1 LRIRSGHAPL
11 VARASRSSA
20 ISTARRLRHGVRHVP
35 QATLPVTVSASSQ
48 RLRPSAPPRAATIV
62 GLCAIVGAL
71 GVGGI
76 PTTADA
82 QSVSQRANA
91 VALATES
98 RPVEI
103 ELRSAAR
110 VLAPGDTATLAIR
123 LRPEPGWHAYWRHA
137 GDVGSSP
144 SVEWRLPE
152 GYTAGP
158 LRWPTPE
165 LISSP
170 PLASYGY
177 EREVH
182 MLSAV
187 HVPRTARVG
196 STATLAATVTWVVCK
211 EECFADDVELALTLP
226 VGAASEADTA
236 AARAIMAEEARVPSR
251 VADWEFLSAVDSGA
265 IVLRVR
271 PPNGSGL
278 LAGGDTG
285 RVRFFVDSAGV
296 IEHGAPAVVRVD
308 GDALELRLVRS
319 QYAGGT
325 PTRLTGVLALAGRGN
340 GDEGLA
346 VEVDAPV
353 VGLAQLASTGRR
365 ARESGTG
372 DAALD
377 SGGWLALA
385 TAGLLAL
392 LGGTLLNL
400 MPCVLPVL
408 SIKALG
414 VAEAAARDARTAR
427 RHTLLFA
434 TGVLV
439 SMWALVG
446 VLLALRAAGAEV
458 GWGYQLQSPAMVGA
472 LALLVFAAALNMAGV
487 FELSP
492 LGGTLSV
499 AAGRTPPA
507 AEAFLSGIL
516 VTALA
521 TPCSA
526 PFLAAA
532 VAYGIAGGAVSAI
545 LVFTALGIGLVWPL
559 ALVAAVPRVRRWL
572 PKPGAWMVTLR
583 QALAFPLLATVVWL
597 AWVLGRQAGID
608 AVTALLA
615 ALTLLSLGLWALGR
629 FGTLVASVGRRRA
642 AQGIALVTGAGALA
656 LVMAGA
662 RLAPP
667 RGAVSADATSPPS
680 QGGGAL
686 PWRPYSAAALEA
698 LRDSGRVVLLDFT
711 ADWCLTC
718 KVNERVAFGS
728 DAVRASLRAHD
739 VALLRADWTT
749 RDPSVTRALA
759 AFRRNSVPFVV
770 LYGRD
775 RAAAPA
781 ILPTLLTPGIV
792 TRALDA
798 AAASRAPALFA
809 APGR

>member
-1 LRIRSGHAPL
+1 MKERITREMLRLGEGG
-11 VARASRSSA
+11 
-20 ISTARRLRHGVRHVP
+20 TARVRTPPPLR
-35 QATLPVTVSASSQ
+35 AALCALVSA
-48 RLRPSAPPRAATIV
+48 LA
-62 GLCAIVGAL
+62 
-71 GVGGI
+71 VGGI
-76 PTTADA
+76 PATAGA
-82 QSVSQRANA
+82 QLFSQPAGPTA
-91 VALATES
+91 PATAS
-98 RPVEI
+98 RPVEV

-110 VLAPGDTATLAIR
+110 VLAPGDTVAVAIR

-137 GDVGSSP
+137 GDVGSAP

-152 GYTAGP
+152 GFTAAP
-158 LRWPTPE
+158 LRWPAPE
-165 LISSP
+165 LIESP

-182 MLSAV
+182 LLGAV
-187 HVPRTARVG
+187 HIPQTARVG
-196 STATLAATVTWVVCK
+196 SVVTLAGTVTWVVCK
-211 EECFADDVELALTLP
+211 VECIADDVDLALTLP
-226 VGAASEADTA
+226 VGAAPEADTA
-236 AARAIMAEEARVPSR
+236 AARAFAVEDARVPVR
-251 VADWEFLSAVDSGA
+251 RAGWEFRSAVEPNA

-271 PPNGSGL
+271 PAEGSRI
-278 LAGGDTG
+278 LAADAA

-296 IEHGAPAVVRVD
+296 IDHAAPAAVRVD
-308 GDALELRLVRS
+308 GDALELRLARS
-319 QYAGGT
+319 SYATKT
-325 PTRLTGVLALAGRGN
+325 PTRLTGVLALAGGGN
-340 GDEGLA
+340 GGEDLA

-353 VGLAQLASTGRR
+353 VAMAQLAR
-365 ARESGTG
+365 G
-372 DAALD
+372 DGGALD
-377 SGGWLALA
+377 AGGWLALA

-414 VAEAAARDARTAR
+414 VAEAAARDGRTAR

-434 TGVLV
+434 AGVLA

-487 FELSP
+487 FELGP
-492 LGGTLSV
+492 LGGTMAV

-507 AEAFLSGIL
+507 AEAFLSGVL

-532 VAYGIAGGAVSAI
+532 VAYGIAGGAASAI
-545 LVFTALGIGLVWPL
+545 VVFTALGLGLVWPL

-572 PKPGAWMVTLR
+572 PRPGAWMVTLR

-597 AWVLGRQAGID
+597 AWVLGRQAGTG

-615 ALTLLSLGLWALGR
+615 AITLLAFGLWALGR
-629 FGTLVASVGRRRA
+629 FGTVAASAGRRFTARGVALA
-642 AQGIALVTGAGALA
+642 AGAGAVT
-656 LVMAGA
+656 LVITAA
-662 RLAPP
+662 SSAPP
-667 RGAVSADATSPPS
+667 RAAVDATSPPGQS
-680 QGGGAL
+680 ADAL
-686 PWRPYSAAALEA
+686 HWRPYSAAALAA
-698 LRDSGRVVLLDFT
+698 LRDSGRVVLVDFT

-728 DAVRASLRAHD
+728 GAVRASLHAHD

-759 AFRRNSVPFVV
+759 TFNRNSVPFVG

-781 ILPTLLTPGIV
+781 VLPTLLTPGIV
-792 TRALDA
+792 TRAL
-798 AAASRAPALFA
+798 
-809 APGR
+809 

>member
-1 LRIRSGHAPL
+1 MIHNRILPAVLAAAILPL
-11 VARASRSSA
+11 SA
-20 ISTARRLRHGVRHVP
+20 LAQS
-35 QATLPVTVSASSQ
+35 
-48 RLRPSAPPRAATIV
+48 PPRPRALVPAA
-62 GLCAIVGAL
+62 
-71 GVGGI
+71 
-76 PTTADA
+76 P
-82 QSVSQRANA
+82 
-91 VALATES
+91 E
-98 RPVEI
+98 RPVEV

-110 VLAPGDTATLAIR
+110 AVAPGDTVPVAIR
-123 LRPEPGWHAYWRHA
+123 LLPNRGWHTYWRHA
-137 GDVGSSP
+137 GDVGSAP
-144 SVEWRLPE
+144 SVAWRLPE
-152 GYTAGP
+152 GFTAAP
-158 LRWPTPE
+158 LRWPAPE
-165 LISSP
+165 LIVSP

-182 MLSAV
+182 LLGAV

-196 STATLAATVTWVVCK
+196 STATLTATVTWVVCNV
-211 EECFADDVELALTLP
+211 ECVADEVDVALTLP
-226 VGAASEADTA
+226 VAAAPVADSA
-236 AARAIMAEEARVPSR
+236 AARAFAAEDARVPVR
-251 VADWEFLSAVDSGA
+251 RADWVFRSAVDAGA

-271 PPNGSGL
+271 PPGGARI
-278 LAGGDTG
+278 LAGGDAA

-296 IEHGAPAVVRVD
+296 IDHAAPAAVRVD

-319 QYAGGT
+319 QYASGA
-325 PTRLTGVLALAGRGN
+325 PTRLTGVLALGDGSS

-353 VGLAQLASTGRR
+353 VDMAQLAPAGGSAG
-365 ARESGTG
+365 AG
-372 DAALD
+372 DVVDALD
-377 SGGWLALA
+377 AGGWLALA
-385 TAGLLAL
+385 AAGLLAL

-414 VAEAAARDARTAR
+414 IAEAAAHDGRTAR
-427 RHTLLFA
+427 RHTLFFA
-434 TGVLV
+434 AGVLA

-446 VLLALRAAGAEV
+446 MLLALRAAGAEV

-487 FELSP
+487 FELAP
-492 LGGTLSV
+492 VGGRLSV

-507 AEAFLSGIL
+507 AEAFLSGVL

-532 VAYGIAGGAVSAI
+532 VAYGIAGGAASAI
-545 LVFTALGIGLVWPL
+545 VVFTALGLGLVWPL

-572 PKPGAWMVTLR
+572 PRPGAWMVTLR

-615 ALTLLSLGLWALGR
+615 ALTLLAFGLWALGR
-629 FGTLVASVGRRRA
+629 SGTLVTPAGRRRA
-642 AQGIALVTGAGALA
+642 ARGVALAAGAGALA
-656 LVMAGA
+656 LVIAGA
-662 RLAPP
+662 RSAPA
-667 RGAVSADATSPPS
+667 RAAVAVDAMNPPGQAAD
-680 QGGGAL
+680 AL
-686 PWRPYSAAALEA
+686 PWQPYSAAGLEA

-728 DAVRASLRAHD
+728 GTVRASLRAHD

-759 AFRRNSVPFVV
+759 AFNRNSVPFVV
-770 LYGRD
+770 LYGRGRD
-775 RAAAPA
+775 AAPVV
-781 ILPTLLTPGIV
+781 LPTLLTPGIV

-798 AAASRAPALFA
+798 AAAGPAPALSA
-809 APGR
+809 APAR

>member
-1 LRIRSGHAPL
+1 MIHNRILLAFLAAAMLPL
-11 VARASRSSA
+11 AS
-20 ISTARRLRHGVRHVP
+20 L
-35 QATLPVTVSASSQ
+35 
-48 RLRPSAPPRAATIV
+48 
-62 GLCAIVGAL
+62 
-71 GVGGI
+71 
-76 PTTADA
+76 A
-82 QSVSQRANA
+82 QSSPGPRSLVPAA
-91 VALATES
+91 PG

-110 VLAPGDTATLAIR
+110 VLAPGDTAAVAIR

-137 GDVGSSP
+137 GDVGSPP

-152 GYTAGP
+152 GFTAAP
-158 LRWPTPE
+158 LRWPAPE
-165 LISSP
+165 LIPSP

-182 MLSAV
+182 LLGAV
-187 HVPRTARVG
+187 HVPHTARAG
-196 STATLAATVTWVVCK
+196 STVTLAGTVTWVVCK
-211 EECFADDVELALTLP
+211 EECFSADVDLALTLP
-226 VGAASEADTA
+226 VGAAPEADTA
-236 AARAIMAEEARVPSR
+236 AARAFAAEDARVPARDSG
-251 VADWEFLSAVDSGA
+251 WEFRSAVDSGA

-271 PPNGSGL
+271 PPGGSGL
-278 LAGGDTG
+278 LAGGDAA

-296 IEHGAPAVVRVD
+296 IDHAAPAAVRVD

-319 QYAGGT
+319 PYASGS
-325 PTRLTGVLALAGRGN
+325 PARLTGVLAFAGAGS

-353 VGLAQLASTGRR
+353 VGMAQFAPAGGSAG
-365 ARESGTG
+365 A
-372 DAALD
+372 
-377 SGGWLALA
+377 SGGGGWISLV

-414 VAEAAARDARTAR
+414 VAEAAAHDGRTAR
-427 RHTLLFA
+427 RHALLFGA
-434 TGVLV
+434 GVLV

-446 VLLALRAAGAEV
+446 MLLALRAAGAEV

-472 LALLVFAAALNMAGV
+472 LALIVFAAALNMAGV
-487 FELSP
+487 FELGP
-492 LGGTLSV
+492 VGGTLSV

-507 AEAFLSGIL
+507 AEAFLGGVL

-532 VAYGIAGGAVSAI
+532 VAYGIAGGAASAVV
-545 LVFTALGIGLVWPL
+545 VFTALGLGLVWPL
-559 ALVAAVPRVRRWL
+559 ALVATAPRVRRWL
-572 PKPGAWMVTLR
+572 PRPGAWMVTLR

-597 AWVLGRQAGID
+597 AWVLGRQAGTG

-615 ALTLLSLGLWALGR
+615 ALTLLAFGLWALGR
-629 FGTLVASVGRRRA
+629 FGTLVTSAGRRRA
-642 AQGIALVTGAGALA
+642 ARGVALAAGAGALA
-656 LVMAGA
+656 LVIGGAGSAPAGA
-662 RLAPP
+662 SVAA
-667 RGAVSADATSPPS
+667 GALTPPS
-680 QGGGAL
+680 QAAGEL
-686 PWRPYSAAALEA
+686 PWQPYSAASLQA

-728 DAVRASLRAHD
+728 DAVRASLQEHD
-739 VALLRADWTT
+739 VVLLRADWTT

-759 AFRRNSVPFVV
+759 AFDRNSVPFVV

-781 ILPTLLTPGIV
+781 VLPTLLTPGIV

-798 AAASRAPALFA
+798 AAAGPPPTLSATA
-809 APGR
+809 AR

>member
-1 LRIRSGHAPL
+1 VGATPATAGAQSAFQPAGA
-11 VARASRSSA
+11 VARA
-20 ISTARRLRHGVRHVP
+20 T
-35 QATLPVTVSASSQ
+35 
-48 RLRPSAPPRAATIV
+48 
-62 GLCAIVGAL
+62 
-71 GVGGI
+71 
-76 PTTADA
+76 D
-82 QSVSQRANA
+82 N
-91 VALATES
+91 

-110 VLAPGDTATLAIR
+110 VLAPGETVAVAIR

-137 GDVGSSP
+137 GDVGSAP
-144 SVEWRLPE
+144 SVDWRLPE
-152 GYTAGP
+152 GFTAAP

-165 LISSP
+165 LIVSP

-182 MLSAV
+182 LLGAV
-187 HVPRTARVG
+187 HVPPTARVG
-196 STATLAATVTWVVCK
+196 STATLAGTVTWVVCK
-211 EECFADDVELALTLP
+211 VECVADEVELALTLP
-226 VGAASEADTA
+226 VGAAPVADTA
-236 AARAIMAEEARVPSR
+236 AAGAFAAEDARVPVR
-251 VADWEFLSAVDSGA
+251 RADWAFRSGMDAEAV
-265 IVLRVR
+265 VLRVR
-271 PPNGSGL
+271 PPAGSGL
-278 LAGGDTG
+278 LAGGDTP

-296 IEHGAPAVVRVD
+296 IDHAAPAAVRVD
-308 GDALELRLVRS
+308 GDALEVRLVRS
-319 QYAGGT
+319 RYASGT
-325 PTRLTGVLALAGRGN
+325 PARLTGVLTLAGAGS
-340 GDEGLA
+340 GEEGFA

-353 VGLAQLASTGRR
+353 VGMAQLAS
-365 ARESGTG
+365 ADGTAG
-372 DAALD
+372 GGGGALD
-377 SGGWLALA
+377 AGGWLALA

-414 VAEAAARDARTAR
+414 VAEAAARDGRTAR
-427 RHTLLFA
+427 RHALLFA
-434 TGVLV
+434 AGVLV

-446 VLLALRAAGAEV
+446 MLLALRAAGAEV
-458 GWGYQLQSPAMVGA
+458 GWGYQLQSPAMVGG

-487 FELSP
+487 FELTP

-507 AEAFLSGIL
+507 AEAFLSGVL

-532 VAYGIAGGAVSAI
+532 VAYGIAGGAASAVV
-545 LVFTALGIGLVWPL
+545 VFTALGLGLVWPL
-559 ALVAAVPRVRRWL
+559 ALVAAAPRVRRWL

-597 AWVLGRQAGID
+597 AWVLGRQAGTD
-608 AVTALLA
+608 AVAALLA
-615 ALTLLSLGLWALGR
+615 ALTLLAFGLWMLGR
-629 FGTLVASVGRRRA
+629 FGTLVAPAGRRRA
-642 AQGIALVTGAGALA
+642 ARGVALAAGVGALA
-656 LVMAGA
+656 LVIGGA
-662 RLAPP
+662 RSAPAP
-667 RGAVSADATSPPS
+667 ASVAVDGTRPASQAAD
-680 QGGGAL
+680 GL
-686 PWRPYSAAALEA
+686 PWRPYSAAGLQA
-698 LRDSGRVVLLDFT
+698 LRDNGRVVLLDFT

-728 DAVRASLRAHD
+728 GTVRASLRAHD

-759 AFRRNSVPFVV
+759 AFNRNSVPFVV

-775 RAAAPA
+775 PDAAPVV
-781 ILPTLLTPGIV
+781 LPTLLTPGIV

-798 AAASRAPALFA
+798 AAGGTAPALSA
-809 APGR
+809 APAR

>member
-1 LRIRSGHAPL
+1 M
-11 VARASRSSA
+11 
-20 ISTARRLRHGVRHVP
+20 
-35 QATLPVTVSASSQ
+35 
-48 RLRPSAPPRAATIV
+48 
-62 GLCAIVGAL
+62 
-71 GVGGI
+71 
-76 PTTADA
+76 D
-82 QSVSQRANA
+82 
-91 VALATES
+91 
-98 RPVEI
+98 
-103 ELRSAAR
+103 
-110 VLAPGDTATLAIR
+110 
-123 LRPEPGWHAYWRHA
+123 
-137 GDVGSSP
+137 
-144 SVEWRLPE
+144 WRLPS
-152 GYTAGP
+152 GFTAGP
-158 LRWPTPE
+158 LRWPAPE

-182 MLSAV
+182 MLSTV

-196 STATLAATVTWVVCK
+196 SAVTIAGTVTWVVCK
-211 EECFADDVELALTLP
+211 EECFADEVELALTRP
-226 VGAASEADTA
+226 VGATSEADTA
-236 AARAIMAEEARVPSR
+236 AARAIMAEDARVPVR
-251 VADWEFLSAVDSGA
+251 GADWEFLSAVDSGA

-271 PPNGSGL
+271 PPNGSSV
-278 LAGGDTG
+278 LAGGDPE

-296 IEHGAPAVVRVD
+296 IDHGAPATVGVD
-308 GDALELRLVRS
+308 GDALEIRLVRS
-319 QYAGGT
+319 QYATGT
-325 PTRLTGVLALAGRGN
+325 PARLTGVLAVAGRDTG
-340 GDEGLA
+340 EEALA
-346 VEVDAPV
+346 VEVEAPV
-353 VGLAQLASTGRR
+353 VSMAQLASSGGVVNAVTGN
-365 ARESGTG
+365 
-372 DAALD
+372 AALD
-377 SGGWLALA
+377 AGGWLALA

-414 VAEAAARDARTAR
+414 VAESAAHDARTAR
-427 RHTLLFA
+427 RHTALFGA
-434 TGVLV
+434 GVLV
-439 SMWALVG
+439 SMWALVA

-487 FELSP
+487 FELAP

-507 AEAFLSGIL
+507 AETFLSGVL

-532 VAYGIAGGAVSAI
+532 VAYGIASGVGSAI
-545 LVFTALGIGLVWPL
+545 VVFTALGIGLVWPL
-559 ALVAAVPRVRRWL
+559 ALVAAAPRVRRWL
-572 PKPGAWMVTLR
+572 PRPGAWMVTLR

-597 AWVLGRQAGID
+597 AWVLGRQAGVD
-608 AVTALLA
+608 AVAALLA

-629 FGTLVASVGRRRA
+629 FGTLVASAGQRRA
-642 AQGIALVTGAGALA
+642 ARGVALAAGAGALA
-656 LVMAGA
+656 LVIAGA
-662 RLAPP
+662 TSAPP
-667 RGAVSADATSPPS
+667 RAAAVHPTNPPGQAADAI
-680 QGGGAL
+680 A
-686 PWRPYSAAALEA
+686 WRPYSAPTLEA

-759 AFRRNSVPFVV
+759 AFGRNSVPFVV

-798 AAASRAPALFA
+798 AAGGRAPALAA
-809 APGR
+809 APAR

>member
-1 LRIRSGHAPL
+1 M
-11 VARASRSSA
+11 
-20 ISTARRLRHGVRHVP
+20 
-35 QATLPVTVSASSQ
+35 
-48 RLRPSAPPRAATIV
+48 
-62 GLCAIVGAL
+62 
-71 GVGGI
+71 
-76 PTTADA
+76 
-82 QSVSQRANA
+82 
-91 VALATES
+91 
-98 RPVEI
+98 VE
-103 ELRSAAR
+103 
-110 VLAPGDTATLAIR
+110 D
-123 LRPEPGWHAYWRHA
+123 
-137 GDVGSSP
+137 
-144 SVEWRLPE
+144 
-152 GYTAGP
+152 
-158 LRWPTPE
+158 
-165 LISSP
+165 
-170 PLASYGY
+170 
-177 EREVH
+177 
-182 MLSAV
+182 
-187 HVPRTARVG
+187 
-196 STATLAATVTWVVCK
+196 
-211 EECFADDVELALTLP
+211 
-226 VGAASEADTA
+226 
-236 AARAIMAEEARVPSR
+236 ARVPVR
-251 VADWEFLSAVDSGA
+251 GADWEFLAAVDSGA

-271 PPNGSGL
+271 PPTGSGL
-278 LAGGDTG
+278 LAGDIA
-285 RVRFFVDSAGV
+285 RVQFFVDSAGV
-296 IEHGAPAVVRVD
+296 IDHAAPAAMRVD
-308 GDALELRLVRS
+308 GDALELRLARS
-319 QYAGGT
+319 SYAAGT
-325 PTRLTGVLALAGRGN
+325 PTRLTGVLALAGRDS

-346 VEVDAPV
+346 LEVDAPV
-353 VGLAQLASTGRR
+353 VSMAQLASAGGL
-365 ARESGTG
+365 AGAS
-372 DAALD
+372 A
-377 SGGWLALA
+377 GGWLALA
-385 TAGLLAL
+385 SAGLLAL

-414 VAEAAARDARTAR
+414 VAEAAAHDGRTAR

-434 TGVLV
+434 AGVLV

-487 FELSP
+487 FELAP

-507 AEAFLSGIL
+507 AEAFLSGVL

-532 VAYGIAGGAVSAI
+532 VAYGVAGGAASAI
-545 LVFTALGIGLVWPL
+545 VVFTALGLGLVWPL
-559 ALVAAVPRVRRWL
+559 ALVATAPRVRRWL
-572 PKPGAWMVTLR
+572 PRPGAWMVTLR
-583 QALAFPLLATVVWL
+583 QALTFPLLATVVWL

-642 AQGIALVTGAGALA
+642 ARGIALAAGAGALA
-656 LVMAGA
+656 LVIAGA

-667 RGAVSADATSPPS
+667 RAAVPADAMSPPS
-680 QGGGAL
+680 QAAGAL
-686 PWRPYSAAALEA
+686 PWRPYSAEALEA

-728 DAVRASLRAHD
+728 DTVRASLRAHD

-759 AFRRNSVPFVV
+759 AFSRNSVPFVV

-775 RAAAPA
+775 RAAAPTV
-781 ILPTLLTPGIV
+781 LPTLLTPGIV

-798 AAASRAPALFA
+798 VAGSRAPTLSA
-809 APGR
+809 APAR